1 MPFNSLSFILISSLK
16 YVPLHP
22 VWSKL
27 YLGTQKKVDRNVE
40 NLSNYRKEGTDW

>member
-1 MPFNSLSFILISSLK
+1 MHLNSLFFLRNSSLK
-16 YVPLHP
+16 CVPLHP

-40 NLSNYRKEGTDW
+40 NLSDYRKEGTDR